1 MRPLF
6 HEYKSTDESYIDP
19 IITELWLNYREIN
32 LKYMINSIK
41 LDKHMSL
48 LDSHKRR

>member
-32 LKYMINSIK
+32 FKFSQIVFENKKTNDMILIH
-41 LDKHMSL
+41 DI
-48 LDSHKRR
+48 

>member
-19 IITELWLNYREIN
+19 IITELWLNYRKIN
-32 LKYMINSIK
+32 LKFSQKFLENKKTNDMIFIH
-41 LDKHMSL
+41 DI
-48 LDSHKRR
+48 